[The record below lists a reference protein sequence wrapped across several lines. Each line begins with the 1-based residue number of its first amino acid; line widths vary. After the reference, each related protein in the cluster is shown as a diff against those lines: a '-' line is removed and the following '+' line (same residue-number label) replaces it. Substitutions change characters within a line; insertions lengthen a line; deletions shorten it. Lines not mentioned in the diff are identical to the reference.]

1 MSGGSLSALPHL
13 PLPAISRAGIATV
26 PGQCPLKS
34 EKFVRRQDALRELSV
49 QFARH
54 AAVAD
59 TGLHICGA
67 RSAVLL
73 NDTQANE

>member
-1 MSGGSLSALPHL
+1 
-13 PLPAISRAGIATV
+13 LPAIACAGVATA
-26 PGQCPLKS
+26 PGQFSLNS
-34 EKFVRRQDALRELSV
+34 AKFVRRQDALRQLSV

-59 TGLHICGA
+59 TGLHIGGA

-73 NDTQANE
+73 NDTQANEQ